1 MDSDVGDMS
10 LTAVLTSVSHVVRK
24 VSVPKFLQCFRDGLV
39 WVLTGTARRRL
50 LIDACVDIALTE
62 ITWSG

>member
-10 LTAVLTSVSHVVRK
+10 LTAVLTSISHVARK

-50 LIDACVDIALTE
+50 LIDAC
-62 ITWSG
+62 